1 MWQASKHGNYA
12 FEAIMRM
19 RHVPNHGKF
28 VTFYFK
34 YRKSQQGRNVAR
46 SVSTSTVTMVGQLL
60 CKTLMSMRSLPALN
74 AWALNA

>member
-28 VTFYFK
+28 VTFYFE

-46 SVSTSTVTMVGQLL
+46 SVSTSNSSRYKPQVPEAYM
-60 CKTLMSMRSLPALN
+60 
-74 AWALNA
+74 